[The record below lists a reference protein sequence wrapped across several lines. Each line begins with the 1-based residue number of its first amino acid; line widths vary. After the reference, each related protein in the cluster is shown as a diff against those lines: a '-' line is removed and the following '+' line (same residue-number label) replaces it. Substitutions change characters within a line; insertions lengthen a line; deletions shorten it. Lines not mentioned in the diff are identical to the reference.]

1 MSTSLVLGSYIFH
14 DFKNQLDHDIIPL
27 IKILARVLNFI
38 FLDSALISVKLGDC
52 AALTRSLKGLAAL
65 VFFCHMTSCNHEYR
79 SQYFA
84 SLKNSLNY
92 EI

>member
-14 DFKNQLDHDIIPL
+14 DFKNLLDHDIIPL

-52 AALTRSLKGLAAL
+52 AALIRSLKGLAAL
-65 VFFCHMTSCNHEYR
+65 VFFFYMPSCNHEYR
-79 SQYFA
+79 SQYFCFTKE
-84 SLKNSLNY
+84 LPEL
-92 EI
+92 